1 MVQAGV
7 KETRKT
13 QTPSSCSPSP
23 ALARAPWVVIG
34 RIALQRVGGGI
45 SLSVEE
51 LGLWVGCS

>member
-7 KETRKT
+7 KESRKT

-51 LGLWVGCS
+51 LGLWVG